1 MNIWRRKKKLR
12 RQKSFLVLL
21 MLLLVFADIP
31 ISLIGNITM
40 HAEIESIP
48 KDKGVDSTVE
58 QPKDKVVDSTAEQS
72 KDTKIDSAIELPN
85 PETVKDFD
93 PGPPYGKNVAK
104 NIPAEV
110 QEEKLGTFSWIK
122 DMRPASLVDNTCA
135 KQNRVVLKNGGFEKP
150 RITKDFFIDQ
160 DNVEGWRT
168 TDRYKVIEIWRTRD
182 RIPLPS
188 PLPAEGEQFAELNAR
203 EPGMLYQ
210 DVKTTPGQTI
220 YWRLAHRGRDGKD
233 TMRVRIGSASANITS
248 LPTIQ
253 TMEDDNK
260 AWGRYSGTY
269 TVPAG
274 QTLTRF
280 GFEAVKTY
288 GNVLSVGN
296 FLDDIFLGTEP
307 CVTATKSVS
316 PEGKVYAGDE
326 LTYTVNVKNH
336 GGDVAG
342 EAMFTDMIPDGTEY
356 VPGSIKL
363 KADGTEKAITDAEDN
378 DAGFYKDKK
387 VTVKLGDVQNTEEDP
402 NGITVQFK
410 VRALPSYIG
419 KQVTNK
425 ARIDYGN
432 LLKGSKEYTNS
443 NEVVNEVIA
452 RNPEIESVK
461 EVKNVQGKSRYE
473 VGDTIEYTVKMRNKI
488 ENSIAKKVVIE
499 DSLPNGVDYV
509 PGTIKVDGKAVT
521 DAVDQDSGHFTIGKV
536 IGNLGDITDTGWHT
550 VTFQAKVKSDQL
562 DKTIRNIGK
571 ITGENITPQEP
582 EKSIVIEPKD
592 PKLETVKEAKN
603 LQQGKSIYEVGDT
616 IEYTVKMRNNVASSV
631 INNAIIEDPLPEG
644 VEYVP
649 GTIRI
654 DGKVVTD
661 AEDGDSGH
669 YKTGKIT
676 GKFGDIRDTEWH
688 TVVFHVKVKTN
699 QAGKEIVNKAKV
711 TGENITPQEPE
722 KLVKVDYKNPKVES
736 VKEVKNLPQGKKYEV
751 KDTIEYTIKVRNTVK
766 DSIIRNSLVE
776 DQLPEGVEYV
786 PGSIRVDGNIVT
798 DAEDT
803 DSGHY
808 KAGKV
813 IGKLGDIQD
822 TEWHTIVFQVKI
834 KDGYEDK
841 KILNVGTV
849 KGDNISPQKPSV
861 EIAVEP
867 PPSGKIEIEKVDAK
881 DHTLKLKNAEFQI
894 IDKDGI
900 VVGKLVTDESGKAI
914 SEPLLFG
921 KYEIKE
927 IKAPT
932 GYMILKESIH
942 VELTSPLQK
951 LKVEN
956 NKSEWV
962 IPNTGGFG
970 TNLMYLFSTLLI
982 VLTLFLYFRK
992 GDSNL

>member
-31 ISLIGNITM
+31 ISFIDNMTM
-40 HAEIESIP
+40 HAETDSITEQS
-48 KDKGVDSTVE
+48 KDKEANSITE
-58 QPKDKVVDSTAEQS
+58 QPKDIEISSVKEQ
-72 KDTKIDSAIELPN
+72 PN

-93 PGPPYGKNVAK
+93 SGPPYEQNVAK
-104 NIPAEV
+104 DVPIGIG
-110 QEEKLGTFSWIK
+110 EERIGTSSWIK
-122 DMRPASLVDNTCA
+122 DIAPASLVDNMCVQ
-135 KQNRVVLKNGGFEKP
+135 QNRVVLKNGGFEKP
-150 RITKDFFIDQ
+150 KITRDIFINQ

-182 RIPLPS
+182 RIPLTS

-220 YWRLAHRGRDGKD
+220 YWRLAHRGREGKD

-253 TMEDDNK
+253 MMEDDNK

-288 GNVLSVGN
+288 GNALSVGN

-307 CVTATKSVS
+307 CVAATKSVS

-342 EAMFTDMIPDGTEY
+342 EAVFTDMIPDGTEY
-356 VPGSIKL
+356 VPGSIKVQ
-363 KADGTEKAITDAEDN
+363 ANGIEKVITDAEDN

-410 VRALPSYIG
+410 VKALPSYIG

-425 ARIDYGN
+425 AKIDYGN
-432 LLKGSKEYTNS
+432 LLKGSKEYINS
-443 NEVVNEVIA
+443 NEVVNEIIA
-452 RNPEIESVK
+452 RNPEIESAK
-461 EVKNVQGKSRYE
+461 EVKNVQGKSKYE

-488 ENSIAKKVVIE
+488 ENSIAKRIVIE

-521 DAVDQDSGHFTIGKV
+521 DAVDQDSGYYVTGKV

-550 VTFQAKVKSDQL
+550 ITFQAKVKSDQL

-571 ITGENITPQEP
+571 ITGDNIAPQEP

-592 PKLETVKEAKN
+592 PKLETEKEAKN
-603 LQQGKSIYEVGDT
+603 LQQGKSIYEAGDT
-616 IEYTVKMRNNVASSV
+616 IEYTVKMRNNVASSM
-631 INNAIIEDPLPEG
+631 IKNAIIEDLLPEG
-644 VEYVP
+644 VEYVH

-654 DGKVVTD
+654 DGNMVTD

-669 YKTGKIT
+669 YKDGKIT

-711 TGENITPQEPE
+711 TGENIRPQEPE
-722 KLVKVDYKNPKVES
+722 KIVKVDYKNPKVES
-736 VKEVKNLPQGKKYEV
+736 VKEVKNLQQGKKYEV

-766 DSIIRNSLVE
+766 DSIIKNALVE
-776 DQLPEGVEYV
+776 DELPEGVEYV
-786 PGSIRVDGNIVT
+786 PGTIRVDGKTVT

-822 TEWHTIVFQVKI
+822 TEWHTIVLQVKI

-849 KGDNISPQKPSV
+849 TGENISPQKPSV

-881 DHTLKLKNAEFQI
+881 DSTLKLKNAEFQI
-894 IDKDGI
+894 IDKDGN
-900 VVGKLVTDESGKAI
+900 VVGTLITDENGKAI
-914 SEPLLFG
+914 SEPLAFG

-970 TNLMYLFSTLLI
+970 TNLIYLFSTLLI

>member
-12 RQKSFLVLL
+12 RQKPFLVLL

-307 CVTATKSVS
+307 CVTATKAVS

-894 IDKDGI
+894 IDKDGN

-914 SEPLLFG
+914 SEPLVFG

-970 TNLMYLFSTLLI
+970 TNLIYLFSTLLI

>member
-1 MNIWRRKKKLR
+1 
-12 RQKSFLVLL
+12 

-307 CVTATKSVS
+307 CVTATKAVS

-894 IDKDGI
+894 IDKDGN

-914 SEPLLFG
+914 SEPLVFG

-970 TNLMYLFSTLLI
+970 TNLIYLFSTLLI

>member
-1 MNIWRRKKKLR
+1 
-12 RQKSFLVLL
+12 

-150 RITKDFFIDQ
+150 KITRDIFIDQ

-592 PKLETVKEAKN
+592 PKLETEKEAKN

-616 IEYTVKMRNNVASSV
+616 IEYTVKMHNNVASSV

>member
-150 RITKDFFIDQ
+150 KITRDIFIDQ

-592 PKLETVKEAKN
+592 PKLETEKEAKN

-616 IEYTVKMRNNVASSV
+616 IEYTVKMHNNVASSV

-921 KYEIKE
+921 KYEIK
-927 IKAPT
+927 APT

>member
-150 RITKDFFIDQ
+150 KITRDIFIDQ

-592 PKLETVKEAKN
+592 PKLETEKEAKN

>member
-150 RITKDFFIDQ
+150 KITRDIFIDQ

-592 PKLETVKEAKN
+592 PKLETEKEAKN

-616 IEYTVKMRNNVASSV
+616 IEYTVKMHNNVASSV

>member
-31 ISLIGNITM
+31 ISLIGNMTM
-40 HAEIESIP
+40 HAETDSMP
-48 KDKGVDSTVE
+48 KDSGIDSTTKQPKGIEVDSITE
-58 QPKDKVVDSTAEQS
+58 QPKDIERDSVKEKPS
-72 KDTKIDSAIELPN
+72 

-93 PGPPYGKNVAK
+93 PGIPYGKDVAK
-104 NIPAEV
+104 DIPVEV
-110 QEEKLGTFSWIK
+110 KEKRVGTSSWIK
-122 DMRPASLVDNTCA
+122 DVAPASLVDNTCVQ
-135 KQNRVVLKNGGFEKP
+135 QNRVILKNGGFEKP
-150 RITKDFFIDQ
+150 KITKDYFIDQ
-160 DNVEGWRT
+160 DKVEGWRT
-168 TDRYKVIEIWRTRD
+168 TDSSKVIEIWRTRD
-182 RIPLPS
+182 RIPMPS
-188 PLPAEGEQFAELNAR
+188 PIPAEGEQFAELNAK

-210 DVKTTPGQTI
+210 DVKTTPGQKI

-316 PEGKVYAGDE
+316 PEGKIYAGDE

-356 VPGSIKL
+356 VPGSIKV

-410 VRALPSYIG
+410 VRALASYIG

-461 EVKNVQGKSRYE
+461 EVKNVQGKSKYE

-488 ENSIAKKVVIE
+488 ENSIAKKIVIE
-499 DSLPNGVDYV
+499 DPLPNGVDYV

-521 DAVDQDSGHFTIGKV
+521 DAVDQDSGHYTTGKV
-536 IGNLGDITDTGWHT
+536 VGNLSDITDTGWHT

-562 DKTIRNIGK
+562 DKTIRNVGK

-603 LQQGKSIYEVGDT
+603 LQQGKSVYEAGDM
-616 IEYTVKMRNNVASSV
+616 IEYTVKMRNNMASSM
-631 INNAIIEDPLPEG
+631 IKNAIIEDPLPEG
-644 VEYVP
+644 MEYVP
-649 GTIRI
+649 GTIRV
-654 DGKVVTD
+654 DGKAVTD
-661 AEDGDSGH
+661 AEDTDSGH
-669 YKTGKIT
+669 YKAGKVI
-676 GKFGDIRDTEWH
+676 GKLGDIRDTEWH
-688 TVVFHVKVKTN
+688 TVVFHVKVKTD

-736 VKEVKNLPQGKKYEV
+736 TKEVKNLQQGKKYEV

-766 DSIIRNSLVE
+766 DSIIKNALVE

-786 PGSIRVDGNIVT
+786 PGTIRVDGKAVT

-849 KGDNISPQKPSV
+849 TGDNISPQKPSV

-894 IDKDGI
+894 IDKDGK
-900 VVGKLVTDESGKAI
+900 VVGTLITDENGKAI
-914 SEPLLFG
+914 SEPLVFG

-932 GYMILKESIH
+932 GYMILKEPIQ

-970 TNLMYLFSTLLI
+970 TNLIYLFSTLLI
-982 VLTLFLYFRK
+982 VLTLLLYFRK

>member
-1 MNIWRRKKKLR
+1 
-12 RQKSFLVLL
+12 
-21 MLLLVFADIP
+21 DIP
-31 ISLIGNITM
+31 ISFIGNMTM
-40 HAEIESIP
+40 HAETDSMP
-48 KDKGVDSTVE
+48 KDTGADSTTEQPKGTGIDSITE
-58 QPKDKVVDSTAEQS
+58 QPKDIEIGSVK
-72 KDTKIDSAIELPN
+72 ELPN

-93 PGPPYGKNVAK
+93 PGPPYRKNVAK
-104 NIPAEV
+104 DIPAEV
-110 QEEKLGTFSWIK
+110 KEERIGTSSWIK
-122 DMRPASLVDNTCA
+122 DIAPASLVDNTCVQ
-135 KQNRVVLKNGGFEKP
+135 QNRVILKNGGFEKP
-150 RITKDFFIDQ
+150 KITKDFFIDQ
-160 DNVEGWRT
+160 DKVEGWRT
-168 TDRYKVIEIWRTRD
+168 TDSYKVIEIWRTRD

-233 TMRVRIGSASANITS
+233 TMRVRIGSASANIGS

-342 EAMFTDMIPDGTEY
+342 EAMFTDMIPNGTEY
-356 VPGSIKL
+356 VPGSIKV
-363 KADGTEKAITDAEDN
+363 KANGTEKAITDAEDN

-488 ENSIAKKVVIE
+488 ENSIAKKIVIE
-499 DSLPNGVDYV
+499 DPLPSGVDYV

-521 DAVDQDSGHFTIGKV
+521 DAVDQDSGHYTTGKV

-562 DKTIRNIGK
+562 DKTIRNVGK
-571 ITGENITPQEP
+571 ITGEN
-582 EKSIVIEPKD
+582 
-592 PKLETVKEAKN
+592 
-603 LQQGKSIYEVGDT
+603 
-616 IEYTVKMRNNVASSV
+616 
-631 INNAIIEDPLPEG
+631 
-644 VEYVP
+644 
-649 GTIRI
+649 
-654 DGKVVTD
+654 
-661 AEDGDSGH
+661 
-669 YKTGKIT
+669 
-676 GKFGDIRDTEWH
+676 
-688 TVVFHVKVKTN
+688 
-699 QAGKEIVNKAKV
+699 
-711 TGENITPQEPE
+711 
-722 KLVKVDYKNPKVES
+722 
-736 VKEVKNLPQGKKYEV
+736 
-751 KDTIEYTIKVRNTVK
+751 
-766 DSIIRNSLVE
+766 
-776 DQLPEGVEYV
+776 
-786 PGSIRVDGNIVT
+786 
-798 DAEDT
+798 
-803 DSGHY
+803 
-808 KAGKV
+808 
-813 IGKLGDIQD
+813 
-822 TEWHTIVFQVKI
+822 
-834 KDGYEDK
+834 
-841 KILNVGTV
+841 
-849 KGDNISPQKPSV
+849 
-861 EIAVEP
+861 
-867 PPSGKIEIEKVDAK
+867 
-881 DHTLKLKNAEFQI
+881 
-894 IDKDGI
+894 
-900 VVGKLVTDESGKAI
+900 
-914 SEPLLFG
+914 
-921 KYEIKE
+921 
-927 IKAPT
+927 
-932 GYMILKESIH
+932 
-942 VELTSPLQK
+942 
-951 LKVEN
+951 
-956 NKSEWV
+956 
-962 IPNTGGFG
+962 
-970 TNLMYLFSTLLI
+970 
-982 VLTLFLYFRK
+982 
-992 GDSNL
+992 

>member
-1 MNIWRRKKKLR
+1 
-12 RQKSFLVLL
+12 

-150 RITKDFFIDQ
+150 KITRDIFIDQ

-592 PKLETVKEAKN
+592 PKLETEKEAKN